1 MPDFRRK
8 NIRLPASHYI
18 GRQWYFLTM
27 VAEDR
32 VKRFSSA
39 SLVAENLAL
48 LMNHAESSRFTIP
61 AYCFMPDH
69 LHILTNGT
77 HDGSDLLQFA
87 DGFKQESSYGFK
99 QQTRQRLWQKKYY
112 DHILRANER
121 WESVACY
128 IWMNPVRKGLCS
140 RAEDWPYSGS
150 FTLDWRR
157 LMTLGVDPWVPPWR
171 KELPQPRALARHL
184 G

>member
-1 MPDFRRK
+1 MQNAQLKLASTKTRTREGDMPDFRRK

-48 LMNHAESSRFTIP
+48 LTNHAQSNRFTIP

-99 QQTRQRLWQKKYY
+99 
-112 DHILRANER
+112 
-121 WESVACY
+121 
-128 IWMNPVRKGLCS
+128 
-140 RAEDWPYSGS
+140 
-150 FTLDWRR
+150 
-157 LMTLGVDPWVPPWR
+157 
-171 KELPQPRALARHL
+171 
-184 G
+184 

>member
-18 GRQWYFLTM
+18 GHQWYFLTM

-32 VKRFSSA
+32 VNRFSCA

-48 LMNHAESSRFTIP
+48 LTSHAQSSRFTIP

-77 HDGSDLLQFA
+77 HDSSDMLQFA
-87 DGFKQESSYGFK
+87 DGLKQESSYDFK

-112 DHILRANER
+112 DHILRAHER
-121 WESVACY
+121 WESVAYY

-140 RAEDWPYSGS
+140 RPEDWPYSGS
-150 FTLDWRR
+150 FTVDWRKS
-157 LMTLGVDPWVPPWR
+157 LTLGLDPWVPP
-171 KELPQPRALARHL
+171 
-184 G
+184 